1 VEYVKH
7 EVISLKSHKD
17 LSEKWV
23 QQVIVSNPEILGFGN
38 VLVKN
43 VELIQ
48 SSGGRLDILLET
60 EDKQIRYEVELQLG
74 ATDPSHI
81 IRTLEYWD
89 LERNKNPKY
98 GHIAVL
104 IAEDVTARFLNVIS
118 LLNRTI
124 PIILIQMKAVVVDD
138 KMTLVFTRV
147 LDASP
152 SMYVEEED
160 AGPSTSRDDWLTKS
174 TPTMLSVCDS
184 VLEIIREVAPGAQLN
199 YTKHYIGLAFDG
211 LSNNR
216 VIFKPKKQRLH
227 FEVKIAQSEEMTAR
241 IEESGIEQ
249 LEYDHKYKQYRLS
262 LLPEQAQSEA
272 SFLKELISESFGLS
286 VVDPDLD

>member
-1 VEYVKH
+1 MKH
-7 EVISLKSHKD
+7 ELISLKSHKD
-17 LSEKWV
+17 FNEKWV
-23 QQVIVSNPEILGFGN
+23 QQVIVSNPDILGFDN
-38 VLVKN
+38 VVVKR
-43 VELIQ
+43 VELVQ

-89 LERNKNPKY
+89 FERNKNPMY
-98 GHIAVL
+98 DHIAVL

-124 PIILIQMKAVVVDD
+124 PIILIQMKAVAIDG

-160 AGPSTSRDDWLTKS
+160 SGPSTTRDNWLSKS
-174 TPTMLSVCDS
+174 TPTMLAACDS
-184 VLEIIREVAPGAQLN
+184 ILEIIREVAPGAQLN
-199 YTKHYIGLAFDG
+199 YTKQYIGLAFDG

-216 VIFKPKKQRLH
+216 VILKPKKQRVH
-227 FEVKIAQSEEMTAR
+227 FEVKLFQSEQTTAR
-241 IEESGIEQ
+241 IEDSGLEQ
-249 LEYDHKYKQYRLS
+249 LEYDHKYHQYRLS
-262 LLPEQAQSEA
+262 LLPDQAGSHA
-272 SFLKELISESFGLS
+272 SFLKELISESFGISAL
-286 VVDPDLD
+286 DPDLQ

>member
-1 VEYVKH
+1 MEYVKH

-17 LSEKWV
+17 FSEKWV
-23 QQVIVSNPEILGFGN
+23 QQIIVSNPEILGFEN
-38 VLVKN
+38 VIVKR

-89 LERNKNPKY
+89 LERNKNPMY
-98 GHIAVL
+98 DHIAVL
-104 IAEDVTARFLNVIS
+104 VAEEVTARFLNVIS

-124 PIILIQMKAVVVDD
+124 PIILIQMKAVVIQG

-147 LDASP
+147 LDATP
-152 SMYVEEED
+152 AMYVEEED

-174 TPTMLSVCDS
+174 TPEMLAACDS
-184 VLEIIREVAPGAQLN
+184 LIEIIREVAPGAQLN
-199 YTKHYIGLAFDG
+199 YTKHYIGLTFDG

-216 VIFKPKKQRLH
+216 VVLKPKKQRVH
-227 FEVKIAQSEEMTAR
+227 FEVKLVQSEQTTVR
-241 IEESGIEQ
+241 IEEMGLEQ
-249 LEYDHKYKQYRLS
+249 LEYDHKYHQYRLS
-262 LLPEQAQSEA
+262 LLPEQAVSHA
-272 SFLKELISESFGLS
+272 PFLKDLISESFGISAL
-286 VVDPDLD
+286 DPDLL